1 VTAVWA
7 VLGIAAAYLSGSVPW
22 GVVLG
27 RLLKGI
33 DIRNYG
39 SGNTGATNSMRVL
52 GWRIALAVAVLDL
65 LKGLVPVLIARW
77 LDAPAWAVALIAVAA
92 TAGHCWSPWMKF
104 HGGKG
109 MATGGGAAVGLLPWL
124 LTMLPLMIIIVLITR
139 YVSLASLIATI
150 TGTTIAVIFAVT
162 TDFSWLWAI
171 AVGVIASII
180 IGKHHTNI
188 ARLLTGTERRFGVSE
203 TATAPSPRSDRKAA

>member
-1 VTAVWA
+1 MLWA
-7 VLGIAAAYLSGSVPW
+7 VLGIIAAYLSGSVPW

-27 RLLKGI
+27 RLIKGI
-33 DIRNYG
+33 DIRTIG
-39 SGNTGATNSMRVL
+39 SGNTGATNAMRAL
-52 GWRIALAVAVLDL
+52 GWRIALAIAVLDL
-65 LKGLVPVLIARW
+65 LKGFIPVVVARW
-77 LDAPAWAVALIAVAA
+77 LDAPAWAVAAIAVAA

-162 TDFSWLWAI
+162 TDFSWYWAL
-171 AVGVIASII
+171 AVGIIASVI

-188 ARLLTGTERRFGVSE
+188 VRLLHGEERRFGVAEKPPTS
-203 TATAPSPRSDRKAA
+203 A

>member
-1 VTAVWA
+1 
-7 VLGIAAAYLSGSVPW
+7 
-22 GVVLG
+22 
-27 RLLKGI
+27 
-33 DIRNYG
+33 
-39 SGNTGATNSMRVL
+39 
-52 GWRIALAVAVLDL
+52 
-65 LKGLVPVLIARW
+65 
-77 LDAPAWAVALIAVAA
+77 
-92 TAGHCWSPWMKF
+92 MKF

-162 TDFSWLWAI
+162 TDFSWYWAL
-171 AVGVIASII
+171 AVGIIASVI

-188 ARLLTGTERRFGVSE
+188 VRLLHGEERRFGVAEKPPAS
-203 TATAPSPRSDRKAA
+203 A

>member
-1 VTAVWA
+1 V
-7 VLGIAAAYLSGSVPW
+7 AA
-22 GVVLG
+22 
-27 RLLKGI
+27 
-33 DIRNYG
+33 
-39 SGNTGATNSMRVL
+39 
-52 GWRIALAVAVLDL
+52 IAL
-65 LKGLVPVLIARW
+65 
-77 LDAPAWAVALIAVAA
+77 AA

-109 MATGGGAAVGLLPWL
+109 MATGGGAAIGLLPWL

-150 TGTTIAVIFAVT
+150 TGTTIAFIFAVT

-171 AVGVIASII
+171 AVGVISSII

-188 ARLLTGTERRFGVSE
+188 ARLLTGQERRFGVSE
-203 TATAPSPRSDRKAA
+203 TSSAGD